1 MLMKK
6 NENERV
12 HQNIERCFSMKN
24 AFYSLINAFRSDKN
38 AFCIRRNAFFAVPHC
53 YGMLSSQFKIV
64 RLMDR
69 KLSEPFF
76 LEWSGKDSIEMRS
89 LSLTFSRE
97 TLENGFFELMNA
109 F

>member
-1 MLMKK
+1 
-6 NENERV
+6 
-12 HQNIERCFSMKN
+12 
-24 AFYSLINAFRSDKN
+24 
-38 AFCIRRNAFFAVPHC
+38 
-53 YGMLSSQFKIV
+53 MLSSQFKIV

-76 LEWSGKDSIEMRS
+76 LKWRGKDSIGMRS

-97 TLENGFFELMNA
+97 TLENAFFELMNA